1 MSVHDHCSHR
11 AEGSFFTSPIGRAM
25 IGFLVIAG
33 VLLFTGH
40 RAHVLDILI
49 YVPLLLCPLMHVFM
63 HGRHGRHGG
72 HGQDDSQERAS

>member
-11 AEGSFFTSPIGRAM
+11 AEGSFFTSPVGRAV

-49 YVPLLLCPLMHVFM
+49 Y
-63 HGRHGRHGG
+63 GRSSFVRSYTSSCMAGTVGM
-72 HGQDDSQERAS
+72 